1 MGYWRSKHGVIGD
14 GPPDALDA
22 VLDGILTS
30 YFRAFER
37 APSQGELAGFIA
49 YARLWVK
56 EDARQGVF
64 GGCGDKGLQEESTEG
79 QGRAEDEAEP
89 GA

>member
-1 MGYWRSKHGVIGD
+1 MRNLYSNPGFLGD
-14 GPPDALDA
+14 GPVNAFDAL
-22 VLDGILTS
+22 LDGILTG
-30 YFRAFER
+30 YYRAFER

-56 EDARQGVF
+56 EDARQGVCD
-64 GGCGDKGLQEESTEG
+64 GCGVKELQEESTEG
-79 QGRAEDEAEP
+79 QGRVEDATEH